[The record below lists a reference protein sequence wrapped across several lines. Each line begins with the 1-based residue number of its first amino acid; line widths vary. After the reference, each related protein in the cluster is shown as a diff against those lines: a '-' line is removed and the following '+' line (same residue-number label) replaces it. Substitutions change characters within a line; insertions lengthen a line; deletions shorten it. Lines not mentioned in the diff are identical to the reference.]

1 MILTLIFGT
10 DYNGAGM
17 NIIMDAMTGTT
28 RPEAFALKLVFTLIT
43 IAGGYKGGEIVPS
56 FFIGATFGNLFGT
69 LFGLPPQ
76 FTAALG
82 LVSLFCGVVNC
93 PVTSLLLS
101 IELFGGEGI
110 IFFAAACSV
119 SYILSGYYG
128 LYTGQKIMYSKLHS
142 KYINRH
148 TK

>member
-1 MILTLIFGT
+1 M
-10 DYNGAGM
+10 
-17 NIIMDAMTGTT
+17 
-28 RPEAFALKLVFTLIT
+28 
-43 IAGGYKGGEIVPS
+43 
-56 FFIGATFGNLFGT
+56 
-69 LFGLPPQ
+69 
-76 FTAALG
+76 
-82 LVSLFCGVVNC
+82 VNC

>member
-1 MILTLIFGT
+1 MLF
-10 DYNGAGM
+10 
-17 NIIMDAMTGTT
+17 
-28 RPEAFALKLVFTLIT
+28 RS
-43 IAGGYKGGEIVPS
+43 GEIVPS

-69 LFGLPPQ
+69 LVGLPPQ